1 MADCKARLIKAES
14 LITSLSKEKTRW
26 KALSEQLTV
35 DLVNLT
41 GDILIS
47 AGLIAYLGA
56 FNSLYRDEILAIW
69 VKLST
74 ERNIPNSGKF
84 SLIAT
89 LGDPVEIRQWN
100 LWALPSDDFS
110 IDNAIITKTAR
121 RWPLFIDPQGQ
132 ANKWI
137 RNLGKDE
144 KLQVLKFSDGKY
156 LKHLEGAIRNGSPI
170 MIENVGEELDPAI
183 EPLLQK
189 QIVKRGAS
197 YNIKIGDAV
206 IEYDMKFRF
215 YLTTKLRNPHYL
227 PEVSTKVTI
236 LNFMIT
242 FEGLADQLLGITVEK
257 ENPDL
262 QQKKEQLVI
271 DAANNKKKLAEIEE
285 SILKTLQE
293 TEDILGDEAGIL
305 VLSNAS
311 VVSIEINKQQEIAA
325 KTEIEIDEARIG
337 YQPIAMTVS
346 GLFFCIQEL
355 AFIDPMYQY
364 SMGFFVALYRVAIDE
379 AKPSD
384 ELEERLEFL
393 RVEFLASLY
402 RNICRSLFEKDKPIF
417 SMLLTFKLLDM
428 KGELNGTDLRFLLT
442 GGVSAGGDQEP
453 CPAPW
458 MSEQAWNEMDRACA

>member
-1 MADCKARLIKAES
+1 MVAAALKIKQDELNVIMTKVRKLEQALQDSKDELQSLEEQLADCKARLIKAES
-14 LITSLSKEKTRW
+14 LINSLAKEKTRW
-26 KALSEQLTV
+26 KALSEELSI

-41 GDILIS
+41 GDILVS

-69 VKLST
+69 VKMST
-74 ERNIPNSGKF
+74 ERKIPNSGKF
-84 SLIAT
+84 SLSKV
-89 LGDPVEIRQWN
+89 LGNPVEIRQWN

-137 RNLGKDE
+137 RNLGKDD
-144 KLQVLKFSDGKY
+144 KLKILKFSDGHY
-156 LKHLEGAIRNGSPI
+156 LKHLEGCIRNGTPV
-170 MIENVGEELDPAI
+170 MVENVGEELDPAI

-189 QIVKRGAS
+189 QIVKKGNS
-197 YNIKIGDAV
+197 YQIKIGDSI

-242 FEGLADQLLGITVEK
+242 FEGLSDQLLGITVEK

-311 VVSIEINKQQEIAA
+311 VVSTDINKQ
-325 KTEIEIDEARIG
+325 
-337 YQPIAMTVS
+337 
-346 GLFFCIQEL
+346 
-355 AFIDPMYQY
+355 
-364 SMGFFVALYRVAIDE
+364 
-379 AKPSD
+379 
-384 ELEERLEFL
+384 
-393 RVEFLASLY
+393 
-402 RNICRSLFEKDKPIF
+402 
-417 SMLLTFKLLDM
+417 
-428 KGELNGTDLRFLLT
+428 
-442 GGVSAGGDQEP
+442 
-453 CPAPW
+453 
-458 MSEQAWNEMDRACA
+458 